1 MSVENALKS
10 WFAAF
15 AAFLSAAFCA
25 CAENS
30 APQNG
35 GTENGVARRR
45 PAVFVQCQLKY
56 GAQRDDFLHRWYER
70 PLHQDSSFADADSGK
85 AGLLNLPA
93 WRKTVETLR
102 LGKIDGVAY
111 FASSSRGER
120 DAVLEKSLVKGAETK
135 IAFILHNRIM
145 KSGDHEVAGKALKVP
160 NYYRIDGKL
169 LLLAGYGDVQPDPAG
184 IEKYKKLLIDKY
196 GDKFI
201 MLSFCQMFLKD
212 EMRDI
217 KSKMRAD
224 GRVVQAP
231 VQFEAAKERLRR
243 ILRVSDG
250 IFYAGTEAR
259 VARRFD
265 RALFEQTVAKVIN
278 DVMAEDEFHG
288 KKRIGVNVRLGHENS
303 YRWQYGVDSTGT
315 QYLCDN
321 YQAALMLNP
330 DVIVCPEWDEENE
343 NTCFRPMVSHG
354 YVHQRIMRYFA
365 DYASGTPL
373 EPIPNDDVSVPNLVV
388 SYRKSLAAGEP
399 VEVEV
404 RNIPDGTFRGETFEV
419 GFEWRDAQGRTVKAY
434 QPQKLSAD
442 RMESVWMRSPSAEL
456 VNLRMLVPRV
466 TVKWPSGSRV
476 FSEGMFPMD
485 VHAMR
490 CFNHKW
496 FKHAL
501 REIPR
506 QVEGSLEILGR
517 DENGVYTVRGRA
529 KSAKPMRSVEVLDDM
544 DSAYVHSSE
553 PEIPE
558 GYERIRIAFT
568 GLPKNTFETAGLNG
582 TITIA
587 NAEGVRLSQPNSN
600 YRKGKIETNGNAWV
614 FKKRLC
620 DVWGGVLHALVP
632 QSEVGRATVEVDLPP
647 HFKGS
652 VKVSDLLKKDSYGFN
667 GPYGC
672 GLVVMRYFPTE
683 RLPRPLMA
691 KETEF
696 TFRWKPLSK
705 TSVLRLQVIDADFG
719 VWYAG
724 PKTIC
729 RETGTK
735 RRIHVYDRDAART
748 GEVEVDLGLL
758 EDISCDFSGERGSV
772 LQLGSGRAFSGMVG
786 SSAQLPQAFGKGES
800 HYGFGIE
807 ERVRDVKAFK
817 KEGWGCLSLH
827 TVPCFAGFALTMKV
841 KPNGFGRRQGLY
853 GSGNCGLSFYVEKDG
868 TLGAELARGK
878 SFWADGPIDTKIT
891 GPKLKDG
898 EWNTVRL
905 VTDRKTAWIEVDG
918 VKGEAR
924 PYEDYFFNQRYAVF
938 GAIHPAIEP
947 FEGEIGGIAVEIL

>member
-1 MSVENALKS
+1 MTKEITLKS
-10 WFAAF
+10 RSVLL

-35 GTENGVARRR
+35 GTENGGARRR

-56 GAQRDDFLHRWYER
+56 GAQRDDFLHKWYER
-70 PLHQDSSFADADSGK
+70 PLHQDSSLVDADNGK
-85 AGLLNLPA
+85 DVFLNLPA
-93 WRKTVETLR
+93 WLRTVETLR
-102 LGKIDGVAY
+102 LGKMDGIAF
-111 FASSSRGER
+111 FACKNDSRMS
-120 DAVLEKSLVKGAETK
+120 VLERSLLPGGETCILFELSNSKGLNGYVET
-135 IAFILHNRIM
+135 
-145 KSGDHEVAGKALKVP
+145 AGRALAVP
-160 NYYRIDGKL
+160 NYYRIGGKVVL
-169 LLLAGYGDVQPDPAG
+169 PVRHAAASADV
-184 IEKYKKLLIDKY
+184 EFTSKLKKALVEKY

-201 MLSFCQMFLKD
+201 VMPYIQMFLK
-212 EMRDI
+212 EE
-217 KSKMRAD
+217 KPYSEHL
-224 GRVVQAP
+224 
-231 VQFEAAKERLRR
+231 EAAKERLRCV
-243 ILRVSDG
+243 LRAADG
-250 IFYAGTEAR
+250 FFYQSWECQVG
-259 VARRFD
+259 RRFSS
-265 RALFEQTVAKVIN
+265 EMYENSVVKVIN
-278 DVMAEDEFHG
+278 AVMAEDEFRG
-288 KKRIGVNVRLGHENS
+288 KKRVGANMRLGHENS
-303 YRWQYGVDSTGT
+303 YRWQYVMDSTGT
-315 QYLCDN
+315 QYLCDL
-321 YQAALMLNP
+321 YRSTLKFNP
-330 DVIVCPEWDEENE
+330 DFLICTEWDEENE
-343 NTCFRPMVSHG
+343 NSCFRPMVSHG

-373 EPIPNDDVSVPNLVV
+373 EPIPGDDVSAPNLVV

-544 DSAYVHSSE
+544 DSAYVHSAE

-800 HYGFGIE
+800 HYGFGIDE
-807 ERVRDVKAFK
+807 SRSVRDVKVFK
-817 KEGWGCLSLH
+817 KDGWGCLSLH
-827 TVPCFAGFALTMKV
+827 TVPGFAGFALTMKV

-853 GSGNCGLSFYVEKDG
+853 SSGNCGLSFYVEKDG
-868 TLGAELARGK
+868 TLGAELARGR
-878 SFWADGPIDTKIT
+878 SFWAGGPIDTKIA

-924 PYEDYFFNQRYAVF
+924 PYEDYFFNQRYALF
-938 GAIHPAIEP
+938 GALQPTFEP
-947 FEGEIGGIAVEIL
+947 FDGKIGGIVVEVL